1 MAGRKPIVSARQ
13 LKARVQI
20 IMRATDKD
28 VAQNSEKNRLIDM
41 TESMRDAGVLQEFLL
56 DCLRSKLRQDE
67 GRNVAA
73 NKMFDGGYSPHTQ
86 RPSDSQIHYQQQH
99 APVAPSPSYA
109 APAEQLM
116 VDEPV
121 GIQPESHEQLAS
133 PTAATVAAPAASA
146 SAEVEAGSRRHEST
160 QSAIIESVVR
170 GIESAATN
178 NEVGFVA
185 PPPAERRKPMGSL
198 LKAMG

>member
-41 TESMRDAGVLQEFLL
+41 TESMREAGVLQEFLL

-67 GRNVAA
+67 GQNVAA
-73 NKMFDGGYSPHTQ
+73 NRMFEGGYSAHHQ
-86 RPSDSQIHYQQQH
+86 RPTDSQINYQQQH
-99 APVAPSPSYA
+99 AAVAPSPTYA
-109 APAEQLM
+109 APAAPVT

-121 GIQPESHEQLAS
+121 GSLPGSHEQNANLAS
-133 PTAATVAAPAASA
+133 PTVAATSPA
-146 SAEVEAGSRRHEST
+146 AEVEAGSGRYEST
-160 QSAIIESVVR
+160 PSAIIENVVR

-178 NEVGFVA
+178 NEAGFTA
-185 PPPAERRKPMGSL
+185 PPPAERRRPMGSL

>member
-41 TESMRDAGVLQEFLL
+41 TESMREAGVLQEFLL

-67 GRNVAA
+67 GQNVAA
-73 NKMFDGGYSPHTQ
+73 FRMFEGGYPAHPQ
-86 RPSDSQIHYQQQH
+86 QPSDSQIQYQQQH

-109 APAEQLM
+109 APVEPLT

-121 GIQPESHEQLAS
+121 GSLPVSHGQTANPAPAS
-133 PTAATVAAPAASA
+133 VAAPAAG
-146 SAEVEAGSRRHEST
+146 VEAGIGRYEST
-160 QSAIIESVVR
+160 PSAIIENVVR
-170 GIESAATN
+170 GIESAATD
-178 NEVGFVA
+178 NEAGFTA
-185 PPPAERRKPMGSL
+185 PPPSERRRPMGSL

>member
-28 VAQNSEKNRLIDM
+28 VAQNTEKNRLIDM
-41 TESMRDAGVLQEFLL
+41 TESMREAGVLQEFLL

-67 GRNVAA
+67 GQNVAVYR
-73 NKMFDGGYSPHTQ
+73 MFEGGQTAHPQ
-86 RPSDSQIHYQQQH
+86 RPTDPQIHYQQQH
-99 APVAPSPSYA
+99 APVAPSASFA
-109 APAEQLM
+109 
-116 VDEPV
+116 EPV
-121 GIQPESHEQLAS
+121 AVQEPVESFPVSHGQDPYLA
-133 PTAATVAAPAASA
+133 AVPAAV
-146 SAEVEAGSRRHEST
+146 VEAESGRNESP
-160 QSAIIESVVR
+160 SAIIESVVR
-170 GIESAATN
+170 GIESAATS
-178 NEVGFVA
+178 NETGFTA

>member
-41 TESMRDAGVLQEFLL
+41 TESMREAGVLQEFLL

-67 GRNVAA
+67 GQNVAA
-73 NKMFDGGYSPHTQ
+73 FRMFEGGHTAHPQ
-86 RPSDSQIHYQQQH
+86 QPSGSQIHYQQQH
-99 APVAPSPSYA
+99 APVAQSPTYA
-109 APAEQLM
+109 APAERVT

-121 GIQPESHEQLAS
+121 GSLPESHGQTANLAQA
-133 PTAATVAAPAASA
+133 PVAVPAASPA
-146 SAEVEAGSRRHEST
+146 AEVEAGVRRYEST
-160 QSAIIESVVR
+160 PSAIIESVVR
-170 GIESAATN
+170 GIESAATE
-178 NEVGFVA
+178 NEAEFTA
-185 PPPAERRKPMGSL
+185 PPPSERRRPMGSL

>member
-41 TESMRDAGVLQEFLL
+41 TESMREAGVLQEFLL

-67 GRNVAA
+67 GQNVAA
-73 NKMFDGGYSPHTQ
+73 YRMFEGGQPALPQ
-86 RPSDSQIHYQQQH
+86 QPSDSQIHSQQLH
-99 APVAPSPSYA
+99 APVAPSPSYTE
-109 APAEQLM
+109 PAQPVPVE
-116 VDEPV
+116 EPV
-121 GIQPESHEQLAS
+121 GSLPMSHGQEPYLA
-133 PTAATVAAPAASA
+133 PAPAAVPSV
-146 SAEVEAGSRRHEST
+146 EMEAGNGRYDSNP
-160 QSAIIESVVR
+160 SAIIESLVR
-170 GIESAATN
+170 GIESAATG
-178 NEVGFVA
+178 NEEGFTA
-185 PPPAERRKPMGSL
+185 PPPAERRRPMGSL